1 MYLDG
6 EVRVV
11 DAVRSLFPNAEF
23 VITGDEITVWE
34 SDHEKP
40 TEAEIT
46 AEIERLQAEYDGVD
60 YARARALAYPS
71 LSEFVEAYTEKEIGE
86 DSTKWDAYVVK
97 YNQVRE
103 DNPKE

>member
-1 MYLDG
+1 MAITKL
-6 EVRVV
+6 E
-11 DAVRSLFPNAEF
+11 AIQSLHPTAQY
-23 VITGDEITVWE
+23 VLRGDELTWISE
-34 SDHEKP
+34 DIEEP
-40 TEAEIT
+40 TEEEIT
-46 AEIERLQAEYDGVD
+46 AEQERLQAEYDGLA

>member
-1 MYLDG
+1 MAITKL
-6 EVRVV
+6 E
-11 DAVRSLFPNAEF
+11 AIQSLHPTAQF
-23 VITGDEITVWE
+23 VLRGDELTWQSDDITE
-34 SDHEKP
+34 P
-40 TEAEIT
+40 TEEEIT
-46 AEIERLQAEYDGVD
+46 AEQERLQAEYDGLA

>member
-1 MYLDG
+1 MAISKL
-6 EVRVV
+6 E
-11 DAVRSLFPNAEF
+11 AIKSLHPTAEF
-23 VITGDEITVWE
+23 SIRDGLVTWQSDDIDE
-34 SDHEKP
+34 P
-40 TEAEIT
+40 TEEEIT
-46 AEIERLQAEYDGVD
+46 AEQERLQAEYDAND

>member
-1 MYLDG
+1 MAI
-6 EVRVV
+6 EKI
-11 DAVRSLFPNAEF
+11 DAIFSLVPNADCALSGG
-23 VITGDEITVWE
+23 VITVWNSE
-34 SDHEKP
+34 EAQP
-40 TEAEIT
+40 TEEEIT
-46 AEIERLQAEYDGVD
+46 AEQERLQAEYDGLA
-60 YARARALAYPS
+60 YARARASAYPS

>member
-1 MYLDG
+1 MAIEKIEALL
-6 EVRVV
+6 
-11 DAVRSLFPNAEF
+11 SLVPTADCVMKDNA
-23 VITGDEITVWE
+23 ITVWNN
-34 SDHEKP
+34 DDIDQP
-40 TEAEIT
+40 TDAEIT
-46 AEIERLQAEYDGVD
+46 AEQERLQAEYDGLA

>member
-1 MYLDG
+1 MAISKLQAIQSLHPTAQFVLKGG
-6 EVRVV
+6 ELTWQSE
-11 DAVRSLFPNAEF
+11 D
-23 VITGDEITVWE
+23 ITE
-34 SDHEKP
+34 P

-46 AEIERLQAEYDGVD
+46 AEQERLQAEYDAND

-97 YNQVRE
+97 YNKVRT
-103 DNPKE
+103 DNPKG

>member
-1 MYLDG
+1 MAITKL
-6 EVRVV
+6 E
-11 DAVRSLFPNAEF
+11 AIQSLHPTAQF
-23 VITGDEITVWE
+23 VLRGDELTWVSEDITE
-34 SDHEKP
+34 P
-40 TEAEIT
+40 TEEEIT
-46 AEIERLQAEYDGVD
+46 AEQERLQAEYDGLA
-60 YARARALAYPS
+60 YARARASAYPS

>member
-1 MYLDG
+1 MAITKL
-6 EVRVV
+6 E
-11 DAVRSLFPNAEF
+11 AIQSLHPTAQY
-23 VITGDEITVWE
+23 VLRGDELTWISE
-34 SDHEKP
+34 DIEEP
-40 TEAEIT
+40 TEEEIT
-46 AEIERLQAEYDGVD
+46 AEQERLQAEYDALA